1 MSSPSAGEIAA
12 PDNPPTLNP
21 PFPADMPLLLRP
33 LSRRLLSSRVTAFVP
48 PPPESLPRPRPPRPA
63 HPRLLRYGR
72 RLLYVATAGGALY
85 LADAHLN
92 YSTVARNFRTIGICS
107 LIALDYK
114 LNFQSSKSS
123 HQLALLHERTA
134 DRLLTLCLTNG
145 GLYQKMGQA
154 IAMQSAVLPPV
165 FQEKFSRFFD
175 ETPQAGWK
183 DVERVLREEFA
194 DHPLVRDGTGDLVD
208 RLFMPGTWERK
219 AVGSASVAQVHRA
232 RLKTGELV
240 AVKVQKPWIERQVG
254 LDLMVFE

>member
-1 MSSPSAGEIAA
+1 M
-12 PDNPPTLNP
+12 L
-21 PFPADMPLLLRP
+21 PLLRRRSP
-33 LSRRLLSSRVTAFVP
+33 LSRRPLSSRAPSSSSAFVP

-63 HPRLLRYGR
+63 HPRLLRCGR
-72 RLLYVATAGGALY
+72 RALLLSAAGGAFY
-85 LADAHLN
+85 LADVHLN
-92 YSTVARNFRTIGICS
+92 YATLTRNFRTIGTCS

-114 LNFQSSKSS
+114 LNFQPSKSS
-123 HQLALLHERTA
+123 RQLSRLHERTA

-165 FQEKFSRFFD
+165 FQEKFSQFFD
-175 ETPQAGWK
+175 ETPQAGSR

-194 DHPLVRDGTGDLVD
+194 DHPLVRAGTGDLVD

-232 RLKTGELV
+232 RLRTGELV